1 MLFGFDL
8 QGAITLIAGALL
20 ALITLYGLRPTSSTP
35 DMTMSTSFGAQPSSS
50 ISKGCC
56 DQSAYLSSLPR
67 WRRWLS
73 RLNWHPVVELEIREI
88 EFERRKIEFD
98 NRKIEHENRR
108 IEHEKRI
115 KQLESEIA
123 RLEQANSRLARF
135 EQEHLSGSIPP
146 PSTGDSYS

>member
-88 EFERRKIEFD
+88 ERKQ
-98 NRKIEHENRR
+98 RM
-108 IEHEKRI
+108 

-123 RLEQANSRLARF
+123 RLEQANSRLERF
-135 EQEHLSGSIPP
+135 EREHLSGSTPP
-146 PSTGDSYS
+146 PSTGDYYS